1 MAMYPCCRV
10 GRVLKYLARDKPPLG
25 FDNIVPQPSDVAA
38 NHQVSDEFGKQKT
51 KKTLLLATRI
61 NFVYYKFI
69 VAFSILKI
77 NMLTPTTFCGQKE
90 SVSGWKMSWSP
101 AVKSII

>member
-38 NHQVSDEFGKQKT
+38 NHQVSEEFGKRT
-51 KKTLLLATRI
+51 KNPSSNQDK
-61 NFVYYKFI
+61 FFFYYKFI

-90 SVSGWKMSWSP
+90 SVSGWKMRWSP